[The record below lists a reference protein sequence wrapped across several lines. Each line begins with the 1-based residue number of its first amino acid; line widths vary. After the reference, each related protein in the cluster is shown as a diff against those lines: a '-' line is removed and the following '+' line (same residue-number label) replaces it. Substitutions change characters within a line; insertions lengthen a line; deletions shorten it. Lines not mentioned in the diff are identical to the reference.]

1 MEKDERAA
9 LAARLKA
16 FLLATEKK
24 YLDGIADNLIHEAEV
39 KTAILS
45 DNEAREPEFVFI
57 SYLLP
62 LHLETS
68 LNELVNGC

>member
-1 MEKDERAA
+1 MEKEERAA

-24 YLDGIADNLIHEAEV
+24 YLDGIADNLIYEAEV

-57 SYLLP
+57 SYLKEIKCWNA
-62 LHLETS
+62 HDGS
-68 LNELVNGC
+68 